1 MCDRQWR
8 SAVARGLVLHFVLC
22 AVAWTPG
29 STQSC
34 PALDVVDVSTRCEA
48 QRKAPASL
56 PIWHSAIEAARTC
69 GDAAG
74 SAAVGS
80 TTVRGVVVASV
91 TAQIFANFSRT
102 MAPALGMQ
110 IQADTLPFEK
120 LLNRF
125 TLKLP
130 ESAADPGRYDFWMMS
145 AEAMGDA
152 SVKGSFLDLS
162 GFVLDD
168 KSIDASDIPATW
180 RGAMSSTYEGTF
192 SALPV
197 VAYVNHLYYRKDIFA
212 AYNMTVPNTHG
223 TFFDPENLGALF
235 TGPAGR
241 EALRI
246 LQALRR
252 YSLPENASCTDSISY
267 HVGGRCLMTMSWA
280 LAFKLGAHVAVNSP
294 VRGKQGVTSL
304 PGSAVVLDRTTNRL
318 VACTKQLCP
327 YAIIVREPRTNESV
341 LVNKVTNLDSLSIAI
356 NAYSPLHVQDST
368 SLWESLPAHVMDM
381 AIKMH
386 HVVFRRLMVVH
397 RAYESAT
404 EGDSFILAFWTA
416 DAALQYALA
425 VQEAM
430 LALDWPAEVLASP
443 FAPGLSVA
451 HDAHA
456 GRLAAQ
462 YLAPSPLLSGIL
474 LKDGGAMAA
483 AAAATAPAAATAA
496 AVATAAAAAALV
508 GQPQPA
514 HEAPVLS
521 DISADGFMEANSG
534 AATPPCGVALPAS
547 PAADSP
553 TASGQYVPAAGTLT
567 LRELLQQL
575 FPKVPEAPDGSN
587 GSGQQHHQPPGTVIF
602 RGLRIRMGMHSGV
615 ASEKEVNLNVASQRV
630 CYSGTVARLAKAV
643 GDVGTGGQIMLS
655 VAALRRLSPK
665 LLSSSAFVLMYA
677 GRHLIKHDEVELYS
691 PYAPALLPRAAWIAE
706 PRSDATLV
714 PCSLAAPVGHM
725 AVAAVCL
732 PESCLTGTSLEETV
746 GLHYAMMQVALKLS
760 TKLGGC
766 LVRMAPGAMLAAFA
780 RADKAIQWLL
790 ELQQGLQPGE
800 GEGAGQTPSLLKGG
814 VDVGLLTMSMEVSA
828 CGHVAYSGSAV
839 KRATA
844 LAVLAD
850 PGLVLASVA
859 TLREAL
865 PEVSAAYRAQ

>member
-212 AYNMTVPNTHG
+212 AYNMTVPNTWDDVLSRLNSLPTINRDLTQKGRPPMLGLCFGSSSSCGLYGQTFIFILSSLVQLNGPSHG

-356 NAYSPLHVQDST
+356 NAYSPLHVQDRPDPVEGPGMGQAARST
-368 SLWESLPAHVMDM
+368 RRSTGQHEPASCLHLKV
-381 AIKMH
+381 
-386 HVVFRRLMVVH
+386 
-397 RAYESAT
+397 
-404 EGDSFILAFWTA
+404 
-416 DAALQYALA
+416 
-425 VQEAM
+425 
-430 LALDWPAEVLASP
+430 
-443 FAPGLSVA
+443 
-451 HDAHA
+451 
-456 GRLAAQ
+456 LAAQ
-462 YLAPSPLLSGIL
+462 APFPILAASYLLMTRFFSPSAHKALMLGPTTEVTPIRYSELNTVDWVKAGYEPEDTEAFLTEYRKTLSGNNVLYELRIP
-474 LKDGGAMAA
+474 GATQYQNIIDTMCADYLFRNA
-483 AAAATAPAAATAA
+483 SFENISAQALIALA
-496 AVATAAAAAALV
+496 AVFTEHGGHKAVLDIYRRSIGFVLPTATSGSTDKGASAPIAAIV
-508 GQPQPA
+508 
-514 HEAPVLS
+514 APVVVGGVLVLV
-521 DISADGFMEANSG
+521 
-534 AATPPCGVALPAS
+534 GVALW
-547 PAADSP
+547 
-553 TASGQYVPAAGTLT
+553 
-567 LRELLQQL
+567 
-575 FPKVPEAPDGSN
+575 
-587 GSGQQHHQPPGTVIF
+587 I
-602 RGLRIRMGMHSGV
+602 GLRLRT
-615 ASEKEVNLNVASQRV
+615 QRRQ
-630 CYSGTVARLAKAV
+630 RLA
-643 GDVGTGGQIMLS
+643 
-655 VAALRRLSPK
+655 
-665 LLSSSAFVLMYA
+665 LLEH
-677 GRHLIKHDEVELYS
+677 RN
-691 PYAPALLPRAAWIAE
+691 
-706 PRSDATLV
+706 
-714 PCSLAAPVGHM
+714 AAPGVG
-725 AVAAVCL
+725 
-732 PESCLTGTSLEETV
+732 ESTTLFVS
-746 GLHYAMMQVALKLS
+746 
-760 TKLGGC
+760 
-766 LVRMAPGAMLAAFA
+766 
-780 RADKAIQWLL
+780 DIQ
-790 ELQQGLQPGE
+790 
-800 GEGAGQTPSLLKGG
+800 
-814 VDVGLLTMSMEVSA
+814 
-828 CGHVAYSGSAV
+828 
-839 KRATA
+839 
-844 LAVLAD
+844 
-850 PGLVLASVA
+850 
-859 TLREAL
+859 
-865 PEVSAAYRAQ
+865 